1 MIKKLNY
8 LSGSVGRLGL
18 PQSVRNIAI
27 MVNNCISTINQL
39 IDKVEKLEAKNKELR
54 QQLDNVRRTEN
65 DNKFFSQ

>member
-1 MIKKLNY
+1 MIKKLGY

-39 IDKVEKLEAKNKELR
+39 IDKVEKLESENKELR
-54 QQLDNVRRTEN
+54 QQFNSVRGTEN
-65 DNKFFSQ
+65 DNKFFPQ

>member
-18 PQSVRNIAI
+18 PQSVCNIAI

-39 IDKVEKLEAKNKELR
+39 IDRVEKLETENKELR
-54 QQLDNVRRTEN
+54 QQLDNT
-65 DNKFFSQ
+65 KGGYYGKSQS